1 MIKVTRQTDPELAAL
16 VDEELNRQE
25 HNIEMIASESTAPLA
40 VMELSG
46 SVFTNKTLEGYP
58 GKRFQA
64 GSEVA
69 DKVEELAWKRAKEL
83 FGAEHVNIQSYSGS
97 TANYSVFASV
107 LNPGDL
113 ILSMRLD
120 QGGHLTHGS
129 PANWVSKIY
138 RHVFYGVDPKTELID
153 YDELEKIAKENKPKM
168 IIAGASSYSRL
179 IDYERISKIAEEVGA
194 YFMVDMAHIAGLVA
208 AKVIPSPIPYA
219 DFVSS
224 STTKTFCSARSGMV
238 FCKEKYAKIL
248 DKGTFPGSLG
258 SLMFNTMAAK
268 TWSFKYAASQEFHD
282 IMAQVIVN
290 AKCLAEELQKYGF
303 RIVSG
308 GTDNQLLVVDLRSK
322 GLTGKTMQNALDAV
336 GITVNKNMI
345 PFDPEKPGVTSGI
358 RIGLTAVSQRGLK
371 EPEIREI
378 AAIINQV
385 AEAPEDEANL
395 KACKAKAEALIA
407 KFPLYPAGSF
417 DD

>member
-69 DKVEELAWKRAKEL
+69 DK
-83 FGAEHVNIQSYSGS
+83 
-97 TANYSVFASV
+97 
-107 LNPGDL
+107 
-113 ILSMRLD
+113 
-120 QGGHLTHGS
+120 
-129 PANWVSKIY
+129 
-138 RHVFYGVDPKTELID
+138 
-153 YDELEKIAKENKPKM
+153 
-168 IIAGASSYSRL
+168 
-179 IDYERISKIAEEVGA
+179 
-194 YFMVDMAHIAGLVA
+194 
-208 AKVIPSPIPYA
+208 
-219 DFVSS
+219 
-224 STTKTFCSARSGMV
+224 
-238 FCKEKYAKIL
+238 
-248 DKGTFPGSLG
+248 
-258 SLMFNTMAAK
+258 

-308 GTDNQLLVVDLRSK
+308 GTDNHLLVVDLRSK

-385 AEAPEDEANL
+385 AEAPEDEDNL

>member
-69 DKVEELAWKRAKEL
+69 DK
-83 FGAEHVNIQSYSGS
+83 
-97 TANYSVFASV
+97 
-107 LNPGDL
+107 
-113 ILSMRLD
+113 
-120 QGGHLTHGS
+120 
-129 PANWVSKIY
+129 
-138 RHVFYGVDPKTELID
+138 
-153 YDELEKIAKENKPKM
+153 
-168 IIAGASSYSRL
+168 
-179 IDYERISKIAEEVGA
+179 
-194 YFMVDMAHIAGLVA
+194 
-208 AKVIPSPIPYA
+208 
-219 DFVSS
+219 
-224 STTKTFCSARSGMV
+224 
-238 FCKEKYAKIL
+238 
-248 DKGTFPGSLG
+248 
-258 SLMFNTMAAK
+258 

-282 IMAQVIVN
+282 IMAQVVVN

-303 RIVSG
+303 
-308 GTDNQLLVVDLRSK
+308 
-322 GLTGKTMQNALDAV
+322 
-336 GITVNKNMI
+336 
-345 PFDPEKPGVTSGI
+345 

-395 KACKAKAEALIA
+395 KACKEKAEALIA

>member
-194 YFMVDMAHIAGLVA
+194 YFMEDMAHIAGLVA

-308 GTDNQLLVVDLRSK
+308 GTDNHLLVVDLRSK

>member
-69 DKVEELAWKRAKEL
+69 
-83 FGAEHVNIQSYSGS
+83 
-97 TANYSVFASV
+97 
-107 LNPGDL
+107 
-113 ILSMRLD
+113 
-120 QGGHLTHGS
+120 
-129 PANWVSKIY
+129 
-138 RHVFYGVDPKTELID
+138 
-153 YDELEKIAKENKPKM
+153 
-168 IIAGASSYSRL
+168 
-179 IDYERISKIAEEVGA
+179 
-194 YFMVDMAHIAGLVA
+194 
-208 AKVIPSPIPYA
+208 
-219 DFVSS
+219 
-224 STTKTFCSARSGMV
+224 
-238 FCKEKYAKIL
+238 
-248 DKGTFPGSLG
+248 
-258 SLMFNTMAAK
+258 AK

-308 GTDNQLLVVDLRSK
+308 GTENHLLVVDLRSK

-345 PFDPEKPGVTSGI
+345 PFDPEKTGVTSGI

>member
-1 MIKVTRQTDPELAAL
+1 MLKVTRATDPVLAEL
-16 VDEELNRQE
+16 VDEELKRQE

-40 VMELSG
+40 VMELTG

-64 GSEVA
+64 GSHIA
-69 DKVEELAWKRAKEL
+69 DKVEELACQRAREL
-83 FGAEHVNIQSYSGS
+83 FGADHANIQSYSGS
-97 TANYSVFASV
+97 TANYSVYASI
-107 LNPGDL
+107 LNPGDKV
-113 ILSMRLD
+113 LSMRLD

-138 RHVFYGVDPKTELID
+138 HFEFYAMDPETELID
-153 YDELEKIAKENKPKM
+153 YDALDAKAKEYRPKL
-168 IIAGASSYSRL
+168 IVAGASSYSRL
-179 IDYERISKIAEEVGA
+179 IDYERIAKTAKEVGA

-219 DFVSS
+219 DFVTS

-238 FCKEKYAKIL
+238 FCKAEHAKLL
-248 DKGTFPGSLG
+248 DKGTFPGALG
-258 SLMFNTMAAK
+258 SIRLHTMAAK
-268 TWSFKYAASQEFHD
+268 CWSFKYAASDEFRA
-282 IMAQVIVN
+282 IMEQVVKN
-290 AKCLAEELQKYGF
+290 AKCLAEELKKYGF

-308 GTDNQLLVVDLRSK
+308 GTDNHLLVADLRGK
-322 GLTGKTMQNALDAV
+322 NITGKLFQDALDSV

-345 PFDPEKPGVTSGI
+345 PFDPEKPSVTSGV
-358 RIGLTAVSQRGLK
+358 RIGLTAVTQRGLK

-378 AAIINQV
+378 AAIMNKV
-385 AEAPEDEANL
+385 ADAPEDEKNL
-395 KACKAKAEALIA
+395 AECRAQAEALISR
-407 KFPLYPAGSF
+407 FPLYPAGSF

>member
-58 GKRFQA
+58 EKRFQA

-69 DKVEELAWKRAKEL
+69 D
-83 FGAEHVNIQSYSGS
+83 
-97 TANYSVFASV
+97 
-107 LNPGDL
+107 
-113 ILSMRLD
+113 
-120 QGGHLTHGS
+120 
-129 PANWVSKIY
+129 
-138 RHVFYGVDPKTELID
+138 
-153 YDELEKIAKENKPKM
+153 
-168 IIAGASSYSRL
+168 
-179 IDYERISKIAEEVGA
+179 
-194 YFMVDMAHIAGLVA
+194 
-208 AKVIPSPIPYA
+208 
-219 DFVSS
+219 
-224 STTKTFCSARSGMV
+224 
-238 FCKEKYAKIL
+238 
-248 DKGTFPGSLG
+248 
-258 SLMFNTMAAK
+258 K

-282 IMAQVIVN
+282 IMAQVVVN

-308 GTDNQLLVVDLRSK
+308 GTDNHLLVVDLRSK

-395 KACKAKAEALIA
+395 KACKEKAEALIA

>member
-194 YFMVDMAHIAGLVA
+194 YFLVDMAHIAGLVA

-308 GTDNQLLVVDLRSK
+308 GTDNHLLVVDLRSK

>member
-1 MIKVTRQTDPELAAL
+1 MIKVTRQTDPELVAL

-25 HNIEMIASESTAPLA
+25 HNIEMIASKSTAPLA

-64 GSEVA
+64 GSEV
-69 DKVEELAWKRAKEL
+69 
-83 FGAEHVNIQSYSGS
+83 
-97 TANYSVFASV
+97 
-107 LNPGDL
+107 
-113 ILSMRLD
+113 
-120 QGGHLTHGS
+120 
-129 PANWVSKIY
+129 
-138 RHVFYGVDPKTELID
+138 
-153 YDELEKIAKENKPKM
+153 
-168 IIAGASSYSRL
+168 
-179 IDYERISKIAEEVGA
+179 
-194 YFMVDMAHIAGLVA
+194 
-208 AKVIPSPIPYA
+208 
-219 DFVSS
+219 
-224 STTKTFCSARSGMV
+224 
-238 FCKEKYAKIL
+238 
-248 DKGTFPGSLG
+248 
-258 SLMFNTMAAK
+258 AAK

-308 GTDNQLLVVDLRSK
+308 GTDNHLLVVDLRSK